1 MTRIISVAGQKG
13 GIGKTTTAVNLASCI
28 AMRATP
34 VLLLDLD
41 PQASTMDWVGLME
54 KNGQRLFEYS
64 KALSSSL
71 ENIIKSSSGFYKYII
86 IDCPPRLEKIMDQII
101 NLSDLIVTPVGLGA
115 VESWA
120 FDDFNEVI
128 KHHQLNNNGKPRQ
141 AVFMSDVDIRRTRL
155 IDQTAGA
162 ISQEGFEPY
171 CTIYSRNAVV
181 EAPGL
186 GKCTIHMNDVKA
198 TKEIEM
204 LTTQLLET
212 LDEIR

>member
-1 MTRIISVAGQKG
+1 
-13 GIGKTTTAVNLASCI
+13 
-28 AMRATP
+28 
-34 VLLLDLD
+34 
-41 PQASTMDWVGLME
+41 
-54 KNGQRLFEYS
+54 
-64 KALSSSL
+64 
-71 ENIIKSSSGFYKYII
+71 
-86 IDCPPRLEKIMDQII
+86 MDQII
-101 NLSDLIVTPVGLGA
+101 TLSDLIITPVGLGA

-120 FDDFNEVI
+120 FDDFNVVI
-128 KHHQLNNNGKPRQ
+128 ETHRINNNGKPKQ

-155 IDQTAGA
+155 INQTADA
-162 ISQEGFEPY
+162 IRHEGFAPY

-186 GKCTIHMNDVKA
+186 GKCTIHMNDIKA